1 MRQIEEKTKNWFV
14 EGETRAE
21 LQQIRVD
28 HIFKASMVEDR
39 DMLNIICIASDLHE
53 DGSGS
58 VPSHTET
65 LNC

>member
-1 MRQIEEKTKNWFV
+1 MNNRFV
-14 EGETRAE
+14 EGDIRAE

-28 HIFKASMVEDR
+28 HIFPASMVEAR
-39 DMLNIICIASDLHE
+39 DMLKIICITSDLHE
-53 DGSGS
+53 DGSGT